1 MGEMLRG
8 LPPYVWLVALPQL
21 TSRICHPHC
30 ETQRFTQH
38 ILTRVTQAF
47 PHQAR
52 AAAPGPRALLPG
64 SRVALQASCQV
75 SGRLAGRPQAL
86 PLGRGQHGRA
96 PCQVRWAASRSA
108 ARNLAALGRGSAV
121 RSSGKGS
128 TVATGIRHQGENS
141 PMSHVRDSCSDKM
154 QQQPCLHVLQLSVHP
169 QHVRQ
174 HAVSAHA
181 PQPAGRRGRARPQ
194 WPAEP
199 RGRRARARRRCGR
212 WRRCARAPCL
222 SARTRRRR
230 SWRPR
235 ASTTPSAATRAAS
248 ACSSSLPRFPTSSSG
263 CATTTRASDRRRRAR
278 PSPILTCNLT
288 LRSPACSHQDP
299 LAAAQ
304 AQVAPA
310 PGSGSL
316 SGAGTYSAALPG
328 TPPACAVRPPARAS
342 DQLPVACRPAA
353 KRSKIAAPTQATD
366 TAARRLVACLP
377 SCHLGSG
384 VARAHASHA
393 SQVAWHLSR
402 APRVGAQQELLHAA
416 RIQRAGAHDAGGRDG
431 ADHGRPH
438 PGAARQRSALST
450 FFFPIFLPTQKSES
464 RLGIINVHVWTS
476 ELVLPVT
483 FLLLGGL
490 DSRASCVARSC
501 MRAVCAQ
508 ACPTPATSRSRT
520 P

>member
-248 ACSSSLPRFPTSSSG
+248 ACSNSLPRFPTSSSG

-278 PSPILTCNLT
+278 PSPILTG
-288 LRSPACSHQDP
+288 PI
-299 LAAAQ
+299 
-304 AQVAPA
+304 
-310 PGSGSL
+310 
-316 SGAGTYSAALPG
+316 LPR
-328 TPPACAVRPPARAS
+328 C
-342 DQLPVACRPAA
+342 
-353 KRSKIAAPTQATD
+353 
-366 TAARRLVACLP
+366 
-377 SCHLGSG
+377 
-384 VARAHASHA
+384 
-393 SQVAWHLSR
+393 R
-402 APRVGAQQELLHAA
+402 APRPPVPCGLQPGHLTSCLW
-416 RIQRAGAHDAGGRDG
+416 RADRL
-431 ADHGRPH
+431 
-438 PGAARQRSALST
+438 QSA
-450 FFFPIFLPTQKSES
+450 QKSLP
-464 RLGIINVHVWTS
+464 RHKLLTQRHVDWWPACRRATW
-476 ELVLPVT
+476 
-483 FLLLGGL
+483 GAG
-490 DSRASCVARSC
+490 SRARMPR
-501 MRAVCAQ
+501 MRA
-508 ACPTPATSRSRT
+508 R
-520 P
+520 